1 MSNTQYAYKVKD
13 ARGRF
18 VEGKVEA
25 ASEAAVAERLRAMGY
40 VPLEVRPANAGMQ
53 REITLARPSR
63 LKMKDLT
70 S

>member
-25 ASEAAVAERLRAMGY
+25 MLRAQIERIHTAEDVTAVAPMRNPWME
-40 VPLEVRPANAGMQ
+40 
-53 REITLARPSR
+53 
-63 LKMKDLT
+63 
-70 S
+70 